1 MGNPMKKTYVASIAI
16 LAAFVL
22 VLAAAVALTQN
33 LQSPSGAGT
42 GSLAVMGTDPPVAAS
57 GVSDSTIAYSS
68 VMAHTSGS
76 DMASGWTQVSGSGSM
91 DLMASQGTAQVLA
104 ASKVNAATYD
114 AFRFN
119 VDSVKVVYQGQTYV
133 ATVASG
139 TITAES
145 QSRVQVDSNS
155 SAAAVVDMRTFIE
168 NTATTSSPQFVFSAS
183 AVATS
188 VPPQSTL
195 GLSLNLGAT
204 LDLSGQAWWSTFQ
217 AKTATNLN
225 VDARITSSSM
235 VLSLMNSGNA
245 DAEVQEIIVT
255 PVSGSAF
262 ASASLP
268 STLSGSAVFT
278 VTGSGAVQQSSSL
291 QASAL
296 LNGGAMV
303 GSGSSTTLNYSGTI
317 SSNSN
322 LQLSGVV
329 SGQQY
334 VVTCIGANTY
344 ASTTVVAS

>member
-1 MGNPMKKTYVASIAI
+1 MKKTYVAAIAI

-33 LQSPSGAGT
+33 QPSPSGSGS

-68 VMAHTSGS
+68 VMAHVAGS
-76 DMASGWTQVSGSGSM
+76 DIASGWTQVSGSGSM
-91 DLMASQGTAQVLA
+91 DLMASQGTAQILA
-104 ASKVNAATYD
+104 TSRVNAATYD

-139 TITAES
+139 TITAQS
-145 QSRVQVDSNS
+145 QSKVHVNS
-155 SAAAVVDMRTFIE
+155 STTAAAVVDMRTVIE
-168 NTATTSSPQFVFSAS
+168 NTATTSNPQFVFSAT

-188 VPPQSTL
+188 VPPQTTLAISLQLGSTV
-195 GLSLNLGAT
+195 
-204 LDLSGQAWWSTFQ
+204 DLSSQAWWNTFQ
-217 AKTATNLN
+217 AQTTAVLN
-225 VDARITSSSM
+225 VDAAITSNSM
-235 VLSLMNSGNA
+235 VLNLKNSGGA
-245 DAEVQEIIVT
+245 DAEIQEIIVT
-255 PVSGSAF
+255 PVSASAYG
-262 ASASLP
+262 SASLP

-278 VTGSGAVQQSSSL
+278 VSGSGSVQQASSI

-296 LNGGAMV
+296 LNGGATV
-303 GSGSSTTLNYSGTI
+303 ASGSSTTLNYSGTI
-317 SSNSN
+317 SSNSS

-329 SGQQY
+329 TGQQY
-334 VVTCIGANTY
+334 IITCIGANTY